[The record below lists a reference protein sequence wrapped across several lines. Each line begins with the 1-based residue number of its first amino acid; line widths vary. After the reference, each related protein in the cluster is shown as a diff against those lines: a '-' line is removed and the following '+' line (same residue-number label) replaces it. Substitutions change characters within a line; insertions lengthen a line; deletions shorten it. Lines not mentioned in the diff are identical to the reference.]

1 MDISIVFAWMMQY
14 GVAIEHFYKFV
25 GDKQNYVQL
34 QPVRF
39 FFLSLFAIFK
49 INKSKKIKIKNNIG

>member
-14 GVAIEHFYKFV
+14 GVATKHFYKFM

-39 FFLSLFAIFK
+39 FSYLYLQY
-49 INKSKKIKIKNNIG
+49 SKLTKVKK